1 MDAEIWQTI
10 HEILKTKIDQTKF
23 KMWID
28 PLKASIDGDRLI
40 ITCPNKMMKNY
51 IEKFFFKD
59 FISAFSS
66 LETSGSLVFSV
77 AGEANHP
84 LKSTN
89 QSVDKTV
96 INSADE
102 IVKTVENLKNTREK
116 DQNITSDQKIISRQ
130 GSKTS
135 KTNHIKMYNR
145 DNSSVEDGEKY
156 VSLMRT
162 KTFSNFVSGDS
173 NSMAFGAAKSVA
185 AAPGLNNQFNPL
197 IILGQSGLGKT
208 HLLYA
213 LGNEIC
219 KRHGNL
225 NVVYVHANQ
234 FLRDFTALLSSKLGN
249 KGPQIES
256 LHKFYSD
263 ADVLLM
269 DDIQFIATGE
279 KTQEQIFNIINGLY
293 ENLKQIVITCDTYPK
308 EVKGLDNRI
317 VSRLNQGII
326 AEINVPTIEERI
338 KIIYS
343 KAKESKLI
351 FSDRIADYLAQAF
364 RSNVREIEGAIKD
377 IKMYCDCQD
386 PSTKE
391 PTIELVKDA
400 VKGRVQSQ
408 ERLITPDDVLVKVA
422 ETFRIQVKDLKGNKR
437 YRTISYPRNL
447 AMYIVREV
455 TNKSYPEIGELFGGK
470 HHTTVITACTKIRK
484 GISSDRVMADDYHR
498 IMELLNI

>member
-1 MDAEIWQTI
+1 MDAEIWQSI
-10 HEILKTKIDQTKF
+10 HDLLKSKIDHTKF
-23 KMWID
+23 RMWID
-28 PLKASIDGDRLI
+28 PLKARVDGDQLYI
-40 ITCPNKMMKNY
+40 ICPNKMIKNY
-51 IEKFFFKD
+51 IEKFFLND
-59 FISAFSS
+59 FVSVFSS
-66 LETSGSLVFSV
+66 LNSSGSLVLSV
-77 AGEANHP
+77 ASSDKDDKKLVIEPVN
-84 LKSTN
+84 N
-89 QSVDKTV
+89 SVNNFAKEKYKTV
-96 INSADE
+96 N
-102 IVKTVENLKNTREK
+102 NTQKSSEK
-116 DQNITSDQKIISRQ
+116 DQVRSNDQKPLQSISPK
-130 GSKTS
+130 STKS
-135 KTNHIKMYNR
+135 NHICVYNR
-145 DNSSVEDGEKY
+145 DNSSVEDGQKN
-156 VSLMRT
+156 VTIMKT

-197 IILGQSGLGKT
+197 ILLGQSGLGKT

-219 KRHGNL
+219 KRHNDL
-225 NVVYVHANQ
+225 KVVYVHANQ
-234 FLRDFTALLSSKLGN
+234 FLRDFTAILSNKLGN

-256 LHKFYSD
+256 LNKFYSD

-269 DDIQFIATGE
+269 DDIQFVATGE

-343 KAKESKLI
+343 KAKESKLN
-351 FSDRIADYLAQAF
+351 FNERIADYLAQAF

-377 IKMYCDCQD
+377 IKVYCDFQD
-386 PSTKE
+386 PPVKE
-391 PTIELVKDA
+391 PTIEHVKEA

-422 ETFRIQVKDLKGNKR
+422 ETFRIQVKDLKGDKR

-447 AMYIVREV
+447 AMFIVREV
-455 TNKSYPEIGELFGGK
+455 TSKSYPEIGELFGGK
-470 HHTTVITACTKIRK
+470 HHTTVLTACTKIRK
-484 GISSDRVMADDYHR
+484 DISSDRVVADDYHR